1 MVVFKEDGWEKLVK
15 FVYFFVLLSLKIIMN
30 LILFLIVLHIILDIL
45 GAHHSRRCC

>member
-1 MVVFKEDGWEKLVK
+1 MVVFKEDGCVESWLNL
-15 FVYFFVLLSLKIIMN
+15 FIFLLSLKIIMN